1 MRIES
6 RLVALLVCPW
16 NGSTGTEGHDAS
28 GLRQRDVA
36 KEWRV
41 DGSRLIVFNL
51 GAQRLSFGGYRLD
64 IGGYNT
70 KIGHTKLKVQYF
82 GFGILPGAALA
93 NV

>member
-6 RLVALLVCPW
+6 QLVVLFVCPW
-16 NGSTGTEGHDAS
+16 NGSTGTKGHGAS
-28 GLRQRDVA
+28 GLIQRDVA

-41 DGSRLIVFNL
+41 DGSRLILFSL
-51 GAQRLSFGGYRLD
+51 GAQRLSFEGYRLE

-70 KIGHTKLKVQYF
+70 KIGHTKLKVQYI